1 LADVLQ
7 GAKKLYRVKDP
18 INHEFTYEHV
28 WQLVKEFPHWTD
40 GWVTM
45 ASSKRKSSSSAHD
58 SAEGVHEVGSV
69 VEGEAELERN
79 WVLLRHPSSSK
90 AAKLVYKNEKEKE
103 HWGHA
108 HAEATSELAATQ
120 MRKVACLKDHN
131 LLF

>member
-58 SAEGVHEVGSV
+58 SAEGVPEAGSV
-69 VEGEAELERN
+69 VKGEAKLERN
-79 WVLLRHPSSSK
+79 RVLLRRPSGSK
-90 AAKLVYKNEKEKE
+90 AAKFVYRNEKEKE
-103 HWGHA
+103 HRGH
-108 HAEATSELAATQ
+108 
-120 MRKVACLKDHN
+120 V
-131 LLF
+131 